1 MAGRTAQ
8 TDQAEFDSHATD
20 YDAELMQGL
29 AVTGET
35 KDYFAQGRVSW
46 LAGRLKAYG
55 VAPQSCLDFGCGT
68 GGGRHWL
75 MDGLG
80 VTSYFG
86 YDPSAASLEI
96 ARKASAA
103 VSGVSWSADIGNV
116 ADASIDLAF
125 CNGVFHHI
133 PIEQR
138 EAAVQAVWRALRPG
152 GWFAF
157 WENNRWNPIVH
168 WMMSRVPFDRDAS
181 MLFPGQ
187 ARRLLGG
194 GGFEVMMTDYFFIFP
209 AALKVL
215 RPLEASLCKLPLGG
229 QYMVLARK
237 PEGLAQ

>member
-1 MAGRTAQ
+1 MAERSGQ
-8 TDQAEFDSHATD
+8 LSEAEFDSHAAA
-20 YDAELMQGL
+20 YDAELMRGL
-29 AVTGET
+29 AVTGES

-46 LAGRLKAYG
+46 LAGRLRGLGLSPKD
-55 VAPQSCLDFGCGT
+55 CLDFGCGT
-68 GGGRHWL
+68 GGGRRWL
-75 MDGLG
+75 MEGLG
-80 VTSYFG
+80 LARYVG

-96 ARKASAA
+96 AAGES
-103 VSGVSWSADIGNV
+103 VGLTNV
-116 ADASIDLAF
+116 AWTDKVEKLPVGEVDLAF

-181 MLFPGQ
+181 MLFPSQ